1 MKNKSDNLR
10 FGITTGKKIGKAVK
24 RTRARRV
31 IRASYYEL
39 YPYMEK
45 GYDIIFVARGKTPYV
60 KSQVVKKAMKKHL
73 KELIIAGIELSTAHN
88 DESVHVLGYFN
99 GEVPEE
105 VKEFS
110 KKQHEFRR
118 ERIKKMAYK

>member
-1 MKNKSDNLR
+1 MKKYITIKENRDFSHLYRKGKSFVSPVLVTYITKNKSDNLR
-10 FGITTGKKIGKAVK
+10 FGITTGKKVGKAVK

-39 YPYMEK
+39 YPYMNR

-73 KELIIAGIELSTAHN
+73 KEAGVIR
-88 DESVHVLGYFN
+88 DEKNTSG
-99 GEVPEE
+99 
-105 VKEFS
+105 
-110 KKQHEFRR
+110 
-118 ERIKKMAYK
+118 ID